1 MEIAIIIGIV
11 TIIWIWIVFQLYY
24 APEYDENEMPIV
36 NPKRGMIKHRFHIDI
51 KEDDINQDLGYKN
64 SIHAVSRKRDD
75 KEDVK

>member
-1 MEIAIIIGIV
+1 MEITIIIGIV

-36 NPKRGMIKHRFHIDI
+36 KSKRIKHRFHIDVD
-51 KEDDINQDLGYKN
+51 EDDINQDLGYKN

>member
-1 MEIAIIIGIV
+1 MNIAIV
-11 TIIWIWIVFQLYY
+11 AVMFLIIWGWLAYEIYN
-24 APEYDENEMPIV
+24 APTYDENEMPIV
-36 NPKRGMIKHRFHIDI
+36 KPKPKSIKHRFHIDI

>member
-1 MEIAIIIGIV
+1 MTVAIVVIIFL
-11 TIIWIWIVFQLYY
+11 IIWSWIVYLLYC